1 MTDSRVRAAL
11 REAHS
16 RYIVAPTALL
26 VYRSSAVLQLPYCP
40 WGTLITALTALT
52 KHRNAYSTQ
61 EHEALCAF
69 ISLQVLIPLM

>member
-1 MTDSRVRAAL
+1 MTDSGTLAAL
-11 REAHS
+11 QTAYR

-40 WGTLITALTALT
+40 WGTLITALTALV

-61 EHEALCAF
+61 EHEAVSAY
-69 ISLQVLIPLM
+69 ISLQVLVPLL